1 MLHYVVVEAAG
12 WDIAMLVLDT
22 RRSIYVHRQCRETGF
37 VSRISCSMLDIR
49 F

>member
-1 MLHYVVVEAAG
+1 MLHYVVVEAAN

-22 RRSIYVHRQCRETGF
+22 IRIIYVHRHYRETGF